1 MKFGKV
7 AQPELIDFTLPQT
20 HIATEKLL
28 STYKKV
34 GKPNVFVG
42 CAKWNKADL
51 KGFYPKGTK
60 DELTYYAS
68 QFNSIELNA
77 TFYRQF
83 SAEQFTKWKVKT
95 PNGFKFFP
103 KLTQEISHWKRLQ
116 GVTDAVN
123 YYLDCALNLEEKLG
137 TIFLQLHQN
146 FSPKNFDSLQNFVV
160 SWPKGIPLSVECRHT
175 DWFTDAT
182 ISKEFYELLEENNV
196 SNTLV
201 DTAGRRDMMHMRLTN
216 NEAFIRYVG
225 ANHPSD
231 YTRLDDWV
239 KRLYEWKNLGLENI
253 HFFIHQNLEV
263 ESPLLASY
271 FIQKLNAKLNLD
283 LKIPNQEQHLSCMKR
298 NQFKLL
304 F

>member
-7 AQPELIDFTLPQT
+7 EQPELIDFSFPDT
-20 HIATEKLL
+20 HQDTIKLL
-28 STYKKV
+28 SSLDKN
-34 GKPNVFVG
+34 KPLSIYVG

-51 KGFYPKGTK
+51 KGFYPRGTK
-60 DELTYYAS
+60 DELVYYSS

-83 SAEQFTKWKVKT
+83 PPEQFEKWKNKT
-95 PNGFKFFP
+95 PDGFKFFP

-116 GVTDAVN
+116 GVADAVN
-123 YYLDCALNLEEKLG
+123 YYLDAATRLEEKLG
-137 TIFLQLHQN
+137 TIFLQLHAN
-146 FSPKNFDSLQNFVV
+146 FGPKNFDRLKKFVE
-160 SWPKGIPLSVECRHT
+160 SWPKDIPLTVECRHT
-175 DWFTDAT
+175 DWFTDE
-182 ISKEFYELLEENNV
+182 SVSNEFYHLLESNGV

-225 ANHPSD
+225 ANHQSD
-231 YTRLDDWV
+231 YARLDDWV
-239 KRLYEWKNLGLENI
+239 ERLSEWVNLGLRNI
-253 HFFIHQNLEV
+253 HFFVHQNLEV

-271 FIQKLNAKLNLD
+271 FIKKLNSRLGTNL
-283 LKIPNQEQHLSCMKR
+283 KVPNEEEQQS
-298 NQFKLL
+298 L